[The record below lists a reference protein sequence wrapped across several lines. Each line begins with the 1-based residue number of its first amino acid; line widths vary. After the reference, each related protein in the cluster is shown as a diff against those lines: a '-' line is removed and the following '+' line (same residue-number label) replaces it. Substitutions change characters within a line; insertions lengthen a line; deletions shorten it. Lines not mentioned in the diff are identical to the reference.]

1 MIGYATHLRIGSCLA
16 YVYRVMDARGKFGEH
31 ERSEELLE
39 AQPRATL
46 ASCTAKSMNQFF
58 YNMATTLNLG
68 AKTCLISD
76 RKQLVLTMNGE
87 GKRQRSLLS

>member
-76 RKQLVLTMNGE
+76 
-87 GKRQRSLLS
+87 